1 MKYYSQKKEQKYT
14 LTKRK
19 KGKSLVKCARVGH
32 RVIFEILLPEKGAT
46 MVNVQELDIK

>member
-32 RVIFEILLPEKGAT
+32 RVLLPEKGAT